1 MADKLALLRKY
12 VVTLVKA
19 ETDPRRLMDVACVL
33 QGLIQLS
40 APAAAQP
47 AKPAKTG
54 TSRTTRDK
62 RKAPTLTVVRAPV
75 TDTPH

>member
-33 QGLIQLS
+33 Q
-40 APAAAQP
+40 AALARP
-47 AKPAKTG
+47 TRS
-54 TSRTTRDK
+54 TSR
-62 RKAPTLTVVRAPV
+62 ASVRNASWPSFKV
-75 TDTPH
+75 SPR